1 MALTLG
7 GKGII
12 SGADVRSDLEF
23 NGLAD
28 PNSQESK
35 SSAANELE
43 EVMISRRFKSFTANV
58 ASVDQCR
65 RQELEMY
72 LRRVSEAGGNLAEAA
87 RQLKI
92 KRTTLHM
99 RIKKLHKM
107 TD

>member
-1 MALTLG
+1 MLG

-23 NGLAD
+23 NGLAG
-28 PNSQESK
+28 PNSSQELK
-35 SSAANELE
+35 SLAANELE
-43 EVMISRRFKSFTANV
+43 EVIVSRRFNSFTGNV
-58 ASVDQCR
+58 ASVDQYR

-72 LRRVSEAGGNLAEAA
+72 LRRVSAVGGNLAEAA

-99 RIKKLHKM
+99 RIKKLRRM